1 MTKGE
6 QVFERERCRRWAH
19 YFIFDS
25 GHLRTKD
32 EHDQESPVKPFPEM
46 PYLRVLLDCLLVS
59 GKLME
64 PERARFALEAGL
76 DVGWLRLIHDIGLLP
91 VEKSRQVMATWL
103 VCAYLLWRAKFRQYQ
118 LILVQSKREDDA
130 ANLVFN
136 KDESVARMSF
146 MESQLP
152 AWLRSIEFPKDATF
166 GHLHVRQ
173 SFGRG
178 SHLWAV
184 PEGADIIRS
193 NTPSVVFSDESAF
206 QPEFDASYTAARPC
220 LEGGGQY
227 VAISSANPGSF
238 CELVEGEKPA

>member
-1 MTKGE
+1 
-6 QVFERERCRRWAH
+6 
-19 YFIFDS
+19 
-25 GHLRTKD
+25 LRTKD
-32 EHDQESPVKPFPEM
+32 EHDQETPVKPFPDL

-59 GKLME
+59 GKLKD
-64 PERARFALEAGL
+64 PVVANYALDAGL
-76 DVGWLRLIHDIGLLP
+76 SYEWLGLIWDIGLLP

-136 KDESVARMSF
+136 KDEGVARMSF

-152 AWLRSIEFPKDATF
+152 SWLRSIEFPKDVTF
-166 GHLHVRQ
+166 GHIHVR
-173 SFGRG
+173 SGFGKG
-178 SHLWAV
+178 SHVWAV

-227 VAISSANPGSF
+227 IALSSANPGSF
-238 CELVEGEKPA
+238 CELVEGDKAA